1 MMTANNQQIFY
12 VNPKHIP
19 QVDLEATKTAIIV
32 KSRAIGEL
40 EAEIR
45 KVEAQF
51 QDHHINVPN
60 LQKETEEVKWTLLG
74 LWIRNQ

>member
-19 QVDLEATKTAIIV
+19 QVDLEATKTAIKV

-45 KVEAQF
+45 KVESQL
-51 QDHHINVPN
+51 QDHQVNVPE
-60 LQKETEEVKWTLLG
+60 LLKETEEVKWTLLG
-74 LWIRNQ
+74 LWIHNQ